1 MEIIAATQP
10 IVEAAAFGGG
20 GYLFGLAGRLLSKKM
35 DHGHNERLA
44 AMQHQSRMIIKKIED
59 TQDARKYKFKFA
71 RRVIAGSLFLL
82 TPLYLFIITI
92 TGNDI
97 AIPTKVSK
105 SYLWG
110 LISWSENSVQT
121 VSAFYHD
128 PLAWMRLSLM
138 IAGFYFGQKTD

>member
-1 MEIIAATQP
+1 MELITATQP

-20 GYLFGLAGRLLSKKM
+20 GYLFSLAGRLLNKKM
-35 DHGHNERLA
+35 DYGHNERLA
-44 AMQHQSRMIIKKIED
+44 AMQHQSRMILKKIED

-82 TPLYLFIITI
+82 TPLYLFIV
-92 TGNDI
+92 NMVDHNI

-110 LISWSENSVQT
+110 LVSWSENSVQT
-121 VSAFYHD
+121 FSAFYHD
-128 PLAWMRLSLM
+128 PHAWMCLSLM